1 MSTRKEYAGGCPAA
15 AQLPFRSQSRKHS
28 LLESLV
34 NVAIGYFVAL
44 AAQLM
49 IFPLFGIHVSMQD
62 NLLIGA
68 LFTVVS
74 IVRSYALRRL
84 FNRWHQ
90 YQAADRAIRGSRH

>member
-1 MSTRKEYAGGCPAA
+1 M
-15 AQLPFRSQSRKHS
+15 SQSRKHS
-28 LLESLV
+28 ALEAIA

-44 AAQLM
+44 AAQLA
-49 IFPLFGIHVSMQD
+49 IFPLFGLHPSLQD

-90 YQAADRAIRGSRH
+90 YQAAERRLHS